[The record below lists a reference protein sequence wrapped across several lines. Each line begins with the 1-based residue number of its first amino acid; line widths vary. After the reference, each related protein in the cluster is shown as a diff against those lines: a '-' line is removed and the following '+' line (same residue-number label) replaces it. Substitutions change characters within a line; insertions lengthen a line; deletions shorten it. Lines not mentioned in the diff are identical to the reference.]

1 MILQNDTMPHHQQQ
15 ESTTSTM
22 PASINDLDEI
32 LSRKKFW
39 TSDLQFNEEEDD
51 EKEPRFT
58 NVSQVLASQGLYFLP
73 EHFKGS
79 NKQARRKALVAVKLS
94 AIKAGFSLV
103 TRTSMKWRPIK
114 PKTGH
119 FQVVIVL
126 VCSKANEYRA
136 THDKSEENPR
146 RTSTQ
151 RPLCNEQL
159 CPFKLRLQVYRN
171 DNDIPPEARGR
182 WILSGRPCKS
192 LILLLFC
199 HVRQV
204 TKRYETSRNAT

>member
-1 MILQNDTMPHHQQQ
+1 MPHHQQQ

-58 NVSQVLASQGLYFLP
+58 NVSQVLASQGFYFLP

-103 TRTSMKWRPIK
+103 TRTSMTWRPIK
-114 PKTGH
+114 PKTGK

-146 RTSTQ
+146 RTSTE
-151 RPLCNEQL
+151 RPLCKEQL
-159 CPFKLRLQVYRN
+159 CRRPGATVATTTNTTHTTLATRSRSTNSISPCDATPGHYGKVFRML
-171 DNDIPPEARGR
+171 EAR
-182 WILSGRPCKS
+182 
-192 LILLLFC
+192 
-199 HVRQV
+199 
-204 TKRYETSRNAT
+204 